1 MEIQDS
7 LSPPKITN
15 PLIMNVNENSLTEFP
30 KTSNKRMIKTVL
42 KKLREYNDLNEIRII
57 IQI

>member
-42 KKLREYNDLNEIRII
+42 KKLSEYNDLNEIRII